1 MREPC
6 WSTERERVPFPQ
18 PGWDSRPAPLVPG
31 LPWAEVTDLSPEWG
45 WGRRRDP
52 FWEHG
57 ARGGISQQGFSHPLP
72 PPGLSLHTF
81 PHPLLLSPSPK
92 VELWVLGCGCFV
104 VVFPSICHPT
114 SSGPRGAQVLLVTT
128 RCRCPPGALPGPVPP
143 LPRPSPVHC
152 VSASCP
158 NYEVYSSSAGLR
170 LPVLRPSPRV

>member
-6 WSTERERVPFPQ
+6 WSAERERVPFPQ

-45 WGRRRDP
+45 GGRSRDP

-57 ARGGISQQGFSHPLP
+57 ARGGISQQGFSHPVP

-114 SSGPRGAQVLLVTT
+114 SSGPVGH
-128 RCRCPPGALPGPVPP
+128 RCC
-143 LPRPSPVHC
+143 S
-152 VSASCP
+152 
-158 NYEVYSSSAGLR
+158 
-170 LPVLRPSPRV
+170 